1 MQVIPV
7 IDVRG
12 GEVVY
17 ATGGDRAAYK
27 SIATPLAKG
36 SEPVAVAR
44 GLLAASG
51 ARILYMAD
59 LDGIAGRRW
68 NMIAIGALR
77 TAFAHVELW
86 VDSGAGRAGQL
97 GELMEIPRVVPV
109 IGSET
114 LTSVE
119 DIPGIAELAG
129 SRSGWV
135 LSLDFKGEEFLGPR
149 GLLGDPVLWPE
160 RVIAMT
166 LATVGADRGPDL
178 ARVREIEAL
187 AGPARQVFAAGGVRD
202 KGDLAAL
209 SAAGAAGVL
218 VASALHSGKIK
229 AGDLG

>member
-17 ATGGDRAAYK
+17 ATGGDRAAYRP
-27 SIATPLAKG
+27 IATPLARG

-51 ARILYMAD
+51 SRVLYMAD

-68 NMIAIGALR
+68 NMPAAGALV
-77 TAFAHVELW
+77 TAFPGVAVW
-86 VDSGAGRAGQL
+86 VDCGASRAGQL
-97 GELMEIPRVVPV
+97 AELLELPRVVPV

-114 LTSVE
+114 LE
-119 DIPGIAELAG
+119 DTDTLAGIAELAG
-129 SRSGWV
+129 PRNGWV
-135 LSLDFKGEEFLGPR
+135 LSLDFKGEDFLGPR
-149 GLLGDPVLWPE
+149 RLLEDPALWPE
-160 RVIAMT
+160 RIVVMT
-166 LATVGADRGPDL
+166 LAAVGADQGPDL
-178 ARVREIEAL
+178 ARVSAIKAL
-187 AGPARQVFAAGGVRD
+187 AGAARQVFAAGGVRD
-202 KGDLAAL
+202 KADLLAL
-209 SAAGAAGVL
+209 TAAGAAGVL

>member
-17 ATGGDRAAYK
+17 ATGGDRAAYRP
-27 SIATPLAKG
+27 IATPLATG

-68 NMIAIGALR
+68 NMIAIAALT
-77 TAFAHVELW
+77 TAFPNIELW
-86 VDSGAGRAGQL
+86 ADSGASRAGQL
-97 GELMEIPRVVPV
+97 GELAEIARVVPV
-109 IGSET
+109 VGSET
-114 LTSVE
+114 LESAE
-119 DIPGIAELAG
+119 DIPGIADLAG
-129 SRSGWV
+129 TRNGWV
-135 LSLDFKGEEFLGPR
+135 LSLDFKGEDFLGPCE
-149 GLLGDPVLWPE
+149 LLDSPALWPE
-160 RVIAMT
+160 RVVVMT
-166 LATVGADRGPDL
+166 LAAVGADQGPDL
-178 ARVREIEAL
+178 ARVSQIKAL
-187 AGPARQVFAAGGVRD
+187 AGPSRKVFAAGGVRD
-202 KGDLAAL
+202 RADLAAL
-209 SAAGAAGVL
+209 SEAGAAGVL